1 MGILCC
7 KLHLVLLLLLS
18 TSQCIFSDPC
28 SSVQTFFDPDEMA
41 ALQGILQAWNQTP
54 DMSTNLAGWNSS
66 QLTPCFNSSAN
77 WKGVTC
83 YRVPNTNNEG
93 NTTNCSAY
101 ISGLSLTDAS
111 IVGTL
116 PEQIGNLSNLFDL
129 DLHNCSFNGTID
141 DTLFYLSNLV
151 EVDLSANQ
159 FTGQLPNFGGAFY
172 LQTLNISHNQLWGPS
187 PPFYSG
193 TTDYGLLNLTLLT
206 KVDFSGN
213 KLLGPPPNFS
223 ACLTLQFVNLSS
235 NLFMNQTYLPYFNNA
250 STLTI
255 LDLSNNNF
263 IGSLPD
269 FSLFPVNLQELILLF
284 CSNLDNNQ
292 FNGTLNIDNILNLER
307 KMNHNSSIH
316 TGHLQTLS
324 IRFNNISGVNF
335 SISDIENVISIIKL
349 QNNPYCSH
357 QQSSIIGQNCYCNQT
372 CVVPNDDVQ
381 RNVRRA
387 IIIATT
393 ISGTM
398 LVLVI
403 AIGSWLLWRN
413 KQKHNVLLHQAQ
425 EKFVEFDIQP
435 TIFSYSELRAAT
447 KDFHPDMK
455 LGQGSYG
462 VVYKGIF
469 PNKNEVAVKQLFNES
484 QQSIDEF
491 LNEIVLITGVK
502 HRNLVK
508 LKGCC
513 ITTSKKRLFVYE
525 YVENNDL
532 AEALFGKRKHMLNWP
547 VRLNICLGVAHGL
560 FYLHD
565 IAQPRIIHRDIKASN
580 ILLDKGLQARIADF
594 GLALLF
600 PEDQTHITTMHI
612 AGTKIKWTLTKL
624 YIGIELANVSDD
636 IQLCMFY
643 LLPCLYA
650 TPEYATRGQLTEKVD
665 VYSFGVLVLE
675 VMSGRKNIDPN
686 LPPHDIYLLD
696 IAWRLARRK
705 GNSIMNLV
713 DCTLELNYEE
723 MKEALRVVKIALLCL
738 QQEPDNRPTMARVVA
753 MLQGEA
759 EIMEI
764 VLDDN
769 LEIESM
775 NKAYENTLSSSKITF
790 SSTQCFEKPNVAML
804 KRSASSS
811 QIYDFAPKCQ
821 PFEIESFN
829 K

>member
-1 MGILCC
+1 MRIFCC

-18 TSQCIFSDPC
+18 TSQCIFSDEC
-28 SSVQTFFDPDEMA
+28 SSVHTFFVPDEMA
-41 ALQGILQAWNQTP
+41 ALQAILQAWNQTP

-66 QLTPCFNSSAN
+66 QLTPCFHSTAD

-83 YRVPNTNNEG
+83 YRQQDRGDG
-93 NTTNCSAY
+93 NCTAY

-116 PEQIGNLSNLFDL
+116 PEQIGKISYLFDLTLTNNLGLSGPLPSGLSYLGSLAIL

-141 DTLFYLSNLV
+141 DELFYISDIV

-159 FTGQLPNFGGAFY
+159 FTGQLPNFGGAIY

-187 PPFYSG
+187 PPFYNG
-193 TTDYGLLNLTLLT
+193 TTDYGLLNLTSLT

-223 ACLTLQFVNLSS
+223 ASSKLQFVNLSS

-269 FSLFPVNLQELILLF
+269 FSLFPVNLQEL
-284 CSNLDNNQ
+284 NLDNNQ

-307 KMNHNSSIH
+307 KMNRNSLIY

-324 IRFNNISGVNF
+324 MRFNNISGVNF

-349 QNNPYCSH
+349 QNNPYCLH
-357 QQSSIIGQNCYCNQT
+357 QQSSIIGQNCYCKQT
-372 CVVPNDDVQ
+372 CVVPNND
-381 RNVRRA
+381 VRRA

-393 ISGTM
+393 ISGTI

-413 KQKHNVLLHQAQ
+413 KQKHYVLLHQAQ
-425 EKFVEFDIQP
+425 EKFAEFDIQP

-513 ITTSKKRLFVYE
+513 ITTSKKRLLVYE

-547 VRLNICLGVAHGL
+547 VRLNICLGVARGL
-560 FYLHD
+560 FYLHE

-612 AGTKIKWTLTKL
+612 AGTMG
-624 YIGIELANVSDD
+624 YLA
-636 IQLCMFY
+636 
-643 LLPCLYA
+643 
-650 TPEYATRGQLTEKVD
+650 PEYATRGQLTEKVD

-775 NKAYENTLSSSKITF
+775 NKAYENTLLSSKITF
-790 SSTQCFEKPNVAML
+790 SSTQCFEEPNVAML
-804 KRSASSS
+804 KRSSSSS

>member
-1 MGILCC
+1 MRILCC

-18 TSQCIFSDPC
+18 TSQCIFSDYC
-28 SSVQTFFDPDEMA
+28 SNTSVQTFFDPVELLA
-41 ALQGILQAWNQTP
+41 VQGILRAWNQTP
-54 DMSTNLAGWNSS
+54 DMSTNLAGWKSSQTFGWNSS
-66 QLTPCFNSSAN
+66 QLIPCFQSTPD
-77 WKGVTC
+77 WKGVSC
-83 YRVPNTNNEG
+83 YRFKDSNDG
-93 NTTNCSAY
+93 NCTAY
-101 ISGLSLTDAS
+101 ISGLSLPDAS

-116 PEQIGNLSNLFDL
+116 PEDIGYLNYLFELTLANNPGLSGPLPSALLYNDNLAIL
-129 DLHNCSFNGTID
+129 DLHNCNFNGTIAD
-141 DTLFYLSNLV
+141 ELFHESYFL

-159 FTGQLPNFGGAFY
+159 FTGHLPNFGGAYY
-172 LQTLNISHNQLWGPS
+172 LQTLNISHNELSGPS
-187 PPFYSG
+187 PLNYDGSTG
-193 TTDYGLLNLTLLT
+193 YGLLNATSLTI
-206 KVDFSGN
+206 VDFSGN
-213 KLLGPPPNFS
+213 KLVGPPPNFS
-223 ACLTLQFVNLSS
+223 TSLMLQFVNLSS
-235 NLFMNQTYLPYFNNA
+235 NLFMNQTYLMDNFNNA
-250 STLTI
+250 SKLTV

-269 FSLFPVNLQELILLF
+269 LSLFPINLQEL
-284 CSNLDNNQ
+284 NLDNNQ
-292 FNGTLNIDNILNLER
+292 FSGTLNIDQIPNLQR
-307 KMNHNSSIH
+307 KFNQNLSKYD
-316 TGHLQTLS
+316 GHLQTLS
-324 IRFNNISGVNF
+324 IRSNNISGVNF

-381 RNVRRA
+381 QNVRRA

-393 ISGTM
+393 ISGTI

-403 AIGSWLLWRN
+403 AISSWLLWRN
-413 KQKHNVLLHQAQ
+413 KQKHYLLLHQAQ
-425 EKFVEFDIQP
+425 EKFAEFDVQP
-435 TIFSYSELRAAT
+435 TIFSYSELRVAT

-513 ITTSKKRLFVYE
+513 ITTSKKRLLVYE

-532 AEALFGKRKHMLNWP
+532 EQTLFGKGKQMLNWR
-547 VRLNICLGVAHGL
+547 VRFNIFLGVARGL
-560 FYLHD
+560 FYLHE

-580 ILLDKGLQARIADF
+580 ILLDKNLQARIADF

-612 AGTKIKWTLTKL
+612 AGTKG
-624 YIGIELANVSDD
+624 YLA
-636 IQLCMFY
+636 
-643 LLPCLYA
+643 
-650 TPEYATRGQLTEKVD
+650 PEYATRGQLTEKVD

-675 VMSGRKNIDPN
+675 IMSGRKNIDPN
-686 LPPHDIYLLD
+686 LPPQDIYLLD

-723 MKEALRVVKIALLCL
+723 MKEALQVVKIALLCL
-738 QQEPDNRPTMARVVA
+738 QHEPDNRPTMARVVA

-775 NKAYENTLSSSKITF
+775 NKAYENTLLSSKLTF
-790 SSTQCFEKPNVAML
+790 SSTQCFEEPNVAMF
-804 KRSASSS
+804 KGSSSSS

-829 K
+829 E

>member
-1 MGILCC
+1 MRILSC

-18 TSQCIFSDPC
+18 TSQCIFSDDC
-28 SSVQTFFDPDEMA
+28 SSVRTFFYPQALD
-41 ALQGILQAWNQTP
+41 ALQAILQAWNQTP
-54 DMSTNLAGWNSS
+54 DMSTNLAGWSSS
-66 QLTPCFNSSAN
+66 QPLPCFQPTAN
-77 WKGVTC
+77 WKGVSC
-83 YRVPNTNNEG
+83 FRQQDRSDG
-93 NTTNCSAY
+93 NCTGH

-116 PEQIGNLSNLFDL
+116 PEQIGNLTYLFDLTLANNPGLSGPLPSRLLELGNLGIL
-129 DLHNCSFNGTID
+129 DLHNCSFNGSIAD
-141 DTLFYLSNLV
+141 ELFDVSYHLV

-159 FTGQLPNFGGAFY
+159 FTGHLPNYGGADY
-172 LQTLNISHNQLWGPS
+172 LQTLNISHNKLSGPS
-187 PPFYSG
+187 PSNYNSS
-193 TTDYGLLNLTLLT
+193 TEYGLLNATSLIT
-206 KVDFSGN
+206 VDFSGN
-213 KLLGPPPNFS
+213 KLVGAPPNFS
-223 ACLTLQFVNLSS
+223 GSLMLQFVNLSS
-235 NLFMNQTYLPYFNNA
+235 NLFTNQTSLMYNFNNA
-250 STLTI
+250 SKLTV

-269 FSLFPVNLQELILLF
+269 LNLFPINLQEF
-284 CSNLDNNQ
+284 NLDNNQ
-292 FNGTLNIDNILNLER
+292 FNGTLNIDKITNLER
-307 KMNHNSSIH
+307 KMNHNSVIY

-324 IRFNNISGVNF
+324 IRSNNISGVNF
-335 SISDIENVISIIKL
+335 SISDIENVASIIKL

-357 QQSSIIGQNCYCNQT
+357 QQSSVIGQNCYCNQT
-372 CVVPNDDVQ
+372 CVVPNSDVQ
-381 RNVRRA
+381 QNVRRA

-393 ISGTM
+393 ISGTI

-403 AIGSWLLWRN
+403 AISSWLLWRN
-413 KQKHNVLLHQAQ
+413 KQKHYVLLHQAQ
-425 EKFVEFDIQP
+425 EKFAEFDVQP

-513 ITTSKKRLFVYE
+513 ITTSKKRLLVYE

-532 AEALFGKRKHMLNWP
+532 EQALFGKGKHMLNWP
-547 VRLNICLGVAHGL
+547 VRFNICLGVARGL
-560 FYLHD
+560 FYLHE

-580 ILLDKGLQARIADF
+580 ILLDKDLQARIADF

-612 AGTKIKWTLTKL
+612 AGTKG
-624 YIGIELANVSDD
+624 YLA
-636 IQLCMFY
+636 
-643 LLPCLYA
+643 
-650 TPEYATRGQLTEKVD
+650 PEYATCGQLTEKVD

-675 VMSGRKNIDPN
+675 IMSGRKNIDPN
-686 LPPHDIYLLD
+686 LPPQDIYLLD
-696 IAWRLARRK
+696 IAWRLARK
-705 GNSIMNLV
+705 TKNSIMNLV
-713 DCTLELNYEE
+713 DCTLELHNDE
-723 MKEALRVVKIALLCL
+723 MKEALQVVKIALLCL
-738 QQEPDNRPTMARVVA
+738 QQDPDNPPTMARVVA

-764 VLDDN
+764 ILDDN
-769 LEIESM
+769 SKIESM
-775 NKAYENTLSSSKITF
+775 NKVYENTLLSSKITF
-790 SSTQCFEKPNVAML
+790 SSISQCFEESNVPML
-804 KRSASSS
+804 KGSSS
-811 QIYDFAPKCQ
+811 SNQIDDFASKRQ
-821 PFEIESFN
+821 PFEVESFN

>member
-1 MGILCC
+1 MRMLCC

-18 TSQCIFSDPC
+18 TSQCIFSDYC
-28 SSVQTFFDPDEMA
+28 SHVQTFFDPKEMA
-41 ALQGILQAWNQTP
+41 ALRGILQAWNQTP

-66 QLTPCFNSSAN
+66 QLTPCFHSTAN

-83 YRVPNTNNEG
+83 YRQADRRDG
-93 NTTNCSAY
+93 NCTAY
-101 ISGLSLTDAS
+101 ISGLSLPDAS

-129 DLHNCSFNGTID
+129 TLANNPGLSGPLPNGLLELLYLSILNLHNCSFNGIIGHD
-141 DTLFYLSNLV
+141 LFFFSNLV

-159 FTGQLPNFGGAFY
+159 FSGQLPNFGGAIY

-187 PPFYSG
+187 PPFYNS
-193 TTDYGLLNLTLLT
+193 TTDYGLLNLTFLT
-206 KVDFSGN
+206 IVD
-213 KLLGPPPNFS
+213 
-223 ACLTLQFVNLSS
+223 LSS
-235 NLFMNQTYLPYFNNA
+235 NQFTNQTYFTYFTNV
-250 STLTI
+250 TKLTV

-269 FSLFPVNLQELILLF
+269 FNLFPINLQEL
-284 CSNLDNNQ
+284 NLDNNK
-292 FNGTLNIDNILNLER
+292 FNGTLNIDNIQNLQR
-307 KMNHNSSIH
+307 KLNHNMVYI
-316 TGHLQTLS
+316 GNLQTLS
-324 IRFNNISGVNF
+324 IISNNISGVNF
-335 SISDIENVISIIKL
+335 SISDIENANSIIKL

-372 CVVPNDDVQ
+372 CVVPNDDEQ

-393 ISGTM
+393 ISGTI

-403 AIGSWLLWRN
+403 AISSWLLWRN
-413 KQKHNVLLHQAQ
+413 KQKHYVLLHQAQ
-425 EKFVEFDIQP
+425 EKFAEFDVQP
-435 TIFSYSELRAAT
+435 TIFSYSELKAAT

-491 LNEIVLITGVK
+491 LNEIILITGVK

-513 ITTSKKRLFVYE
+513 ITTSKKRLLVYE

-532 AEALFGKRKHMLNWP
+532 EEALFGKGKHMLNWP
-547 VRLNICLGVAHGL
+547 VRFNICLGVARGL
-560 FYLHD
+560 FYLHE

-580 ILLDKGLQARIADF
+580 ILLDKNLQARIADF

-612 AGTKIKWTLTKL
+612 AGTKG
-624 YIGIELANVSDD
+624 YLA
-636 IQLCMFY
+636 
-643 LLPCLYA
+643 
-650 TPEYATRGQLTEKVD
+650 PEYATRGQLTEKVD

-675 VMSGRKNIDPN
+675 IMSGRKNIDPS

-713 DCTLELNYEE
+713 DCTLELHNDE
-723 MKEALRVVKIALLCL
+723 MKEALQVVKIALLCL
-738 QQEPDNRPTMARVVA
+738 QQEPDNRPTMAHVVA

-769 LEIESM
+769 LKIESM
-775 NKAYENTLSSSKITF
+775 NKVYENTVSSKITF
-790 SSTQCFEKPNVAML
+790 SSISQCFEEPNVPML
-804 KRSASSS
+804 KGSSSSS
-811 QIYDFAPKCQ
+811 QIYDFASKCQ
-821 PFEIESFN
+821 PFEVESFN
-829 K
+829 R

>member
-1 MGILCC
+1 MRIFCC

-18 TSQCIFSDPC
+18 TSQCIFSDDC
-28 SSVQTFFDPDEMA
+28 SSVHTFFDPDEMA

-54 DMSTNLAGWNSS
+54 DMSTNLAGWNSL
-66 QLTPCFNSSAN
+66 QLRPCFNSPAN

-83 YRVPNTNNEG
+83 YRVPNKNNAG

-116 PEQIGNLSNLFDL
+116 PEHIGNLTYLFEL
-129 DLHNCSFNGTID
+129 DLHNCSFNGTIHD
-141 DTLFYLSNLV
+141 RLFYVSYIV

-159 FTGQLPNFGGAFY
+159 FTGQLPNFGGAIY

-187 PPFYSG
+187 PPFYNR

-213 KLLGPPPNFS
+213 KLAGPPPNFS
-223 ACLTLQFVNLSS
+223 ASLTLQFVNLSS

-269 FSLFPVNLQELILLF
+269 FSLFPVNLQEL
-284 CSNLDNNQ
+284 NLDNNQ

-307 KMNHNSSIH
+307 KMNRNSLIY

-324 IRFNNISGVNF
+324 IRFNNISDVNF
-335 SISDIENVISIIKL
+335 SISDIENAISIINL

-372 CVVPNDDVQ
+372 CVVPNNDVQ

-393 ISGTM
+393 ISGTI

-403 AIGSWLLWRN
+403 AIGNWLLWRN
-413 KQKHNVLLHQAQ
+413 KQKHYVLLHQAQ
-425 EKFVEFDIQP
+425 QKFAEFDIQP

-513 ITTSKKRLFVYE
+513 ITTSKKRLLVYE

-532 AEALFGKRKHMLNWP
+532 EEALFGKRKHMLNWP
-547 VRLNICLGVAHGL
+547 ARLDICLGVARGL
-560 FYLHD
+560 FYLHE

-600 PEDQTHITTMHI
+600 PENQTHITTMHI
-612 AGTKIKWTLTKL
+612 AGTKG
-624 YIGIELANVSDD
+624 YLA
-636 IQLCMFY
+636 
-643 LLPCLYA
+643 
-650 TPEYATRGQLTEKVD
+650 PEYATRGQLTEKVD

-713 DCTLELNYEE
+713 DCTLELNFEE

-738 QQEPDNRPTMARVVA
+738 QQEPENRPTMARVVA

-775 NKAYENTLSSSKITF
+775 NKAYENTLLSSKITF
-790 SSTQCFEKPNVAML
+790 SSTQCFEEPNVAML
-804 KRSASSS
+804 KGSPSSS
-811 QIYDFAPKCQ
+811 QIYDFAPNCQ

>member
-1 MGILCC
+1 MRILCC

-18 TSQCIFSDPC
+18 TSQCIFSDDC

-54 DMSTNLAGWNSS
+54 DMSKNLAGWNSS
-66 QLTPCFNSSAN
+66 QLTPCFNSPAN

-83 YRVPNTNNEG
+83 YIIPNTNNEG
-93 NTTNCSAY
+93 NITNCSAS
-101 ISGLSLTDAS
+101 ITGLSLTDAS

-116 PEQIGNLSNLFDL
+116 PEEIGNLSNLFDLTLANNPALSGALPSGLLELVGLSIL

-141 DTLFYLSNLV
+141 DTLFYLSTLV

-159 FTGQLPNFGGAFY
+159 FTGQLPNFGGAIY

-187 PPFYSG
+187 PPFYNG

-206 KVDFSGN
+206 KVDFSGK

-223 ACLTLQFVNLSS
+223 ASSTLQFVNLSS

-269 FSLFPVNLQELILLF
+269 FSLFPVNLQEL
-284 CSNLDNNQ
+284 NLDNDQ

-307 KMNHNSSIH
+307 KVNHNSLIH

-324 IRFNNISGVNF
+324 IRFNNISDVNF

-349 QNNPYCSH
+349 ENNPYCSH

-372 CVVPNDDVQ
+372 CVVPNNDVQ

-393 ISGTM
+393 ISGTI

-403 AIGSWLLWRN
+403 TIGSWLLWRN
-413 KQKHNVLLHQAQ
+413 KQKHYVLLHQAK
-425 EKFVEFDIQP
+425 EKFAEFDIQP

-502 HRNLVK
+502 HRNLIK

-513 ITTSKKRLFVYE
+513 ITTSKKRLLVYE

-532 AEALFGKRKHMLNWP
+532 VEALFGKRKHMLNWP
-547 VRLNICLGVAHGL
+547 VRLNICLGVARGL
-560 FYLHD
+560 FYLHE

-612 AGTKIKWTLTKL
+612 AGTKG
-624 YIGIELANVSDD
+624 YLA
-636 IQLCMFY
+636 
-643 LLPCLYA
+643 
-650 TPEYATRGQLTEKVD
+650 PEYATRGQLTEKVD

-713 DCTLELNYEE
+713 DCTLEIHNDE
-723 MKEALRVVKIALLCL
+723 MNNALLCL
-738 QQEPDNRPTMARVVA
+738 QQEPNNRPTMAHVVA

-769 LEIESM
+769 LKIESM
-775 NKAYENTLSSSKITF
+775 NKVYENILLSSKITF
-790 SSTQCFEKPNVAML
+790 SSISQCFEEPNMAML
-804 KRSASSS
+804 KGSSS
-811 QIYDFAPKCQ
+811 SRQNYDFASKCQ
-821 PFEIESFN
+821 PFEVESLN
-829 K
+829 R